1 MNPHDVIRVT
11 DTDAGWVLEC
21 ACSRVFCAPTADKAR
36 AAHVVHRGLML
47 ARAALQGEESE

>member
-11 DTDAGWVLEC
+11 DTGDGWVVEC
-21 ACSRVFCAPTADKAR
+21 KCTRVFVASTADKAR
-36 AAHVVHRGLML
+36 TAQSEHYGLML